1 MVTTIILNASLI
13 FTDED
18 AGPKILRQ
26 QKVRDKIKAKSRH
39 SDSHHI
45 TQVDFWYPAP
55 LTNGKK
61 EILNHLNDNDGATQL
76 HKSPSKTEICKHAFF
91 PQL

>member
-39 SDSHHI
+39 SDSDHI
-45 TQVDFWYPAP
+45 TQVDF
-55 LTNGKK
+55 
-61 EILNHLNDNDGATQL
+61 
-76 HKSPSKTEICKHAFF
+76 
-91 PQL
+91 